1 MTVTFDDLQE
11 GDTELGKG
19 LTAPNNVTLT
29 KRENF
34 TLPHGEG
41 FRFVRSI
48 EASENDGHFFG
59 RYTLPAEFDIALLPE
74 VVAQMG
80 AAVGSTGKLKP
91 GSIYVYKGGVFN
103 FAKDI
108 TLLRGDTLR
117 VRGHVIRAEERDCS
131 FVFSVRTAGN
141 DQEIFW

>member
-1 MTVTFDDLQE
+1 MAVTFDDLQD
-11 GDTELGKG
+11 GDKELGKG
-19 LTAPNNVTLT
+19 LIIPDDVALV

-48 EASENDGHFFG
+48 EASEGDEYFFG

-80 AAVGSTGKLKP
+80 AAV
-91 GSIYVYKGGVFN
+91 
-103 FAKDI
+103 
-108 TLLRGDTLR
+108 
-117 VRGHVIRAEERDCS
+117 
-131 FVFSVRTAGN
+131 
-141 DQEIFW
+141 